1 MCDSFNSNSKMALHI
16 LKPHPLLEISRGHQQ
31 LMQKI
36 TVALGYT
43 SIILLSRVTSFREFN
58 TKKACWGNLPVKQF
72 GLNNFF
78 SEQIRKKSII
88 IISILVWFFQ
98 HFESLKEKKEK
109 SQDSPSTSLASVSS
123 LWKHHLP
130 TEPLIWNQDF
140 YTVFLCSSSQIRHH
154 AGHKD
159 KALAGWLSCPH

>member
-58 TKKACWGNLPVKQF
+58 TKKSL
-72 GLNNFF
+72 L
-78 SEQIRKKSII
+78 RKFTCETIWVEK
-88 IISILVWFFQ
+88 LF
-98 HFESLKEKKEK
+98 LRTNKKEK
-109 SQDSPSTSLASVSS
+109 YNNYINIGVVFSTF
-123 LWKHHLP
+123 WKSEREKGKVTRFSIHFTGKCFFFVKTPPPHRTAYMESGFLHRF
-130 TEPLIWNQDF
+130 PLLIL
-140 YTVFLCSSSQIRHH
+140 T
-154 AGHKD
+154 D
-159 KALAGWLSCPH
+159 KASRRP

>member
-1 MCDSFNSNSKMALHI
+1 MCDSFNNNSKMALHI
-16 LKPHPLLEISRGHQQ
+16 LKPHPLLEISRGCQQ

-43 SIILLSRVTSFREFN
+43 RIILLSRVTSFREFN

-72 GLNNFF
+72 GLKKFF

-88 IISILVWFFQ
+88 VISILVWFFQ

-109 SQDSPSTSLASVSS
+109 SPDSPSTSLASVSS

-140 YTVFLCSSSQIRHH
+140 YTVFICSSSQIRHH

-159 KALAGWLSCPH
+159 EALAGWLSCPR